1 MFIRRIPLGPIETN
15 AYIVAHEAS
24 CEALAI
30 DPGGPPQPL
39 LEVLDSHQLQLQAII
54 DTHGHGDHIAG
65 NEALKEATGA
75 PVWAHEADAD
85 MLTDPHANLLAWAGF
100 NVKTAP
106 PDRTLREG
114 DAITIGEGHPD
125 EIKLRV
131 IHTPGHTPGGMSL
144 VGDGFVFVGDCL
156 FAGGIGRTDLPG
168 GSEYQLMLS
177 LRDKLLA
184 LPDETIV
191 YPGHGPE
198 TTIGQERRCN
208 PFLRGI

>member
-1 MFIRRIPLGPIETN
+1 MVRLTFHG
-15 AYIVAHEAS
+15 HSCWEAKGS
-24 CEALAI
+24 DHAVLIDPFLSGNALA
-30 DPGGPPQPL
+30 D
-39 LEVLDSHQLQLQAII
+39 VLPRQFDKLDAVIV
-54 DTHGHGDHIAG
+54 THGHGDHIAG